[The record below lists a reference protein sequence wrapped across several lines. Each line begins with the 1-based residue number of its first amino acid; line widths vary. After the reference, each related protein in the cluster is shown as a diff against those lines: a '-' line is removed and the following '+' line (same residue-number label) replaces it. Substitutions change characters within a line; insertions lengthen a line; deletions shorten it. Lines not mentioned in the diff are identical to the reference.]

1 MNQAVE
7 IQKVK
12 ARGSLTHPI
21 SLDSLLQFIIY
32 FLFFILLF
40 IYFSLLFV
48 IFLFFVLLGVEP
60 WVCISHVCVG
70 VYCMIIC
77 FFFSCCTFT

>member
-12 ARGSLTHPI
+12 ARGSSTHPI

-32 FLFFILLF
+32 LLFFILLF
-40 IYFSLLFV
+40 ILLQF
-48 IFLFFVLLGVEP
+48 
-60 WVCISHVCVG
+60 
-70 VYCMIIC
+70 IIC
-77 FFFSCCTFT
+77 NLFIFCIVGG